1 MRNSQTIPNKSQRL
15 YSGKLGKRFWNI
27 FLWFLQGLI
36 TAGKM
41 KGGGEGGSGNGS
53 GGGWVLRLSLQ
64 RLKKGR

>member
-1 MRNSQTIPNKSQRL
+1 M
-15 YSGKLGKRFWNI
+15 
-27 FLWFLQGLI
+27 WFLQGLI

-41 KGGGEGGSGNGS
+41 KGGGEGGSGNGN